1 MPEAVVGSAEPCL
14 KIAGVANVDGAIAT
28 VQKNGHG
35 TRRIRARLAL
45 SAAGAGSAPAAFG
58 LIPLGGSPSDRAAGP
73 GSGQPEGAGGGGPS
87 RIATC
92 LRRSQRMPQLSAV
105 CFGWVGRRWLLLIFG
120 RPLGATI
127 GGASRVWPTLRFARA
142 PATQAQLSV

>member
-73 GSGQPEGAGGGGPS
+73 GSGQPEGAGGGGRS
-87 RIATC
+87 RRTTC
-92 LRRSQRMPQLSAV
+92 LRYLYTAATELSPQASFRV
-105 CFGWVGRRWLLLIFG
+105 TCRRCIEH
-120 RPLGATI
+120 
-127 GGASRVWPTLRFARA
+127 
-142 PATQAQLSV
+142 